1 MSSKN
6 DHHHGREVLGVQYH
20 SGSGC
25 SVYNFNLL
33 GITSNDRR
41 FKLAPAA
48 GQLKRSGAGNR
59 GRRATMFT
67 YVRVTLLADQ
77 KCVSEDE
84 SVADHGRFGQGMCD
98 ESWSLGP

>member
-1 MSSKN
+1 MIITTGGKCWGYSIIA
-6 DHHHGREVLGVQYH
+6 GRDVLNT
-20 SGSGC
+20 
-25 SVYNFNLL
+25 VYNFNLL

-84 SVADHGRFGQGMCD
+84 SVADHRRFGQGMCD